1 MAGGTVSAA
10 GIAVVVLNWNG
21 GTDTTRC
28 LRSLREHE
36 PTLRLIVVDNGSTD
50 DSIAAVEAEQLADD
64 IVLAGANLGFAGGNN
79 LGLQR
84 ALDDGCTV
92 VAVLNNDTYLE
103 GAVFSSLAEIVTADR
118 DVVVTPVIRYAATDD
133 VWFQGGVLDAGY
145 PRHIQPDELE
155 QWPVTDGS
163 REVDVLTGCCIVAS
177 ADTWREVGLFDDRL
191 FLFFEDSDWSM
202 RARATGRRLVV
213 RTDVEIRHVVS
224 GSTRSTRTARLVSF
238 YFGRNMMRFSRTY
251 FPASTGRLA
260 RLWLGRAA
268 VRAALGRTSRSDVL
282 FRWFGAL
289 SSVVGQ
295 SGPAPRW
302 VQALAGRERA
312 R

>member
-1 MAGGTVSAA
+1 MAA
-10 GIAVVVLNWNG
+10 GPAAAATVAVVVLNWNG

-28 LRSLREHE
+28 LRSLREHD
-36 PTLRLIVVDNGSTD
+36 PTVRIIVVDNGSTD
-50 DSIAAVEAEQLADD
+50 DSVAAVETERLADD

-84 ALDDGCTV
+84 ALDGGCTV
-92 VAVLNNDTYLE
+92 VGILNNDTYLE
-103 GAVFSSLAEIVTADR
+103 GPVFTSLAALVTADR
-118 DVVVTPVIRYAATDD
+118 DLVVTPVIRYAATHD

-145 PRHIQPDELE
+145 PRHIQPDEVP

-163 REVDVLTGCCIVAS
+163 RAVDVLTGCCMVAN
-177 ADTWREVGLFDDRL
+177 ADTWREVGVFDDGL

-213 RTDVEIRHVVS
+213 QTDVEIRHVVS
-224 GSTRSTRTARLVSF
+224 GSTRSTRTARLVAF
-238 YFGRNMMRFSRTY
+238 YFGRNMMWFSRKY

-289 SSVVGQ
+289 SAVVGQ

>member
-1 MAGGTVSAA
+1 MAGGTVAA
-10 GIAVVVLNWNG
+10 ATVAVVVLNWNG

-28 LRSLREHE
+28 LRSLREHD
-36 PTLRLIVVDNGSTD
+36 PTVRIIVVDNGSTD
-50 DSIAAVEAEQLADD
+50 GSVATVQSESLADEL
-64 IVLAGANLGFAGGNN
+64 ILAGANLGFAAGNN
-79 LGLQR
+79 LGLR
-84 ALDDGCTV
+84 HALQDDCKAIGI
-92 VAVLNNDTYLE
+92 LNNDTYLE
-103 GAVFSSLAEIVTADR
+103 SPVFTALADAVIAEPHL
-118 DVVVTPVIRYAATDD
+118 VVTPLIRYAATND

-145 PRHIQPDELE
+145 PRHVQLDELE
-155 QWPVTDGS
+155 QWPVTDS
-163 REVDVLTGCCIVAS
+163 RRDADVLTGCCIVAN
-177 ADTWREVGLFDDRL
+177 ADTWREVGVFDDRL

-213 RTDVEIRHVVS
+213 QTDVEIRHVVS
-224 GSTRSTRTARLVSF
+224 GSTRSTRTARLVAC
-238 YFGRNMMRFSRTY
+238 YFGRNMMWFSRKY

-289 SSVVGQ
+289 SAVVGQ

>member
-1 MAGGTVSAA
+1 MAAGPASAA
-10 GIAVVVLNWNG
+10 TVAVVVLNWNG

-36 PTLRLIVVDNGSTD
+36 PTLRLILVDNGSTD
-50 DSIAAVEAEQLADD
+50 DSVAAVEAEQLADD

-84 ALDDGCTV
+84 ALDAGCTV
-92 VAVLNNDTYLE
+92 VGILNNDTYLE
-103 GAVFSSLAEIVTADR
+103 GPVFTSLAAVVTADP
-118 DVVVTPVIRYAATDD
+118 DLVVTPVIRYAATDD

-145 PRHIQPDELE
+145 PRHIQPDELP
-155 QWPVTDGS
+155 QWPAMDGS
-163 REVDVLTGCCIVAS
+163 RPVDVLTGCCMVAS
-177 ADTWREVGLFDDRL
+177 ADSWREVGLFDDRL

-213 RTDVEIRHVVS
+213 RTDVELRHVVS
-224 GSTRSTRTARLVSF
+224 GSTRSARTARLVSF
-238 YFGRNMMRFSRTY
+238 YFGRNMMWFSRKY

-268 VRAALGRTSRSDVL
+268 VRVALGRTSRSDVL

-289 SSVVGQ
+289 SAVVRQ

-302 VQALAGRERA
+302 VQALAGRERSG
-312 R
+312 

>member
-1 MAGGTVSAA
+1 MAGGSGSAA

-21 GTDTTRC
+21 GADTTRC
-28 LRSLREHE
+28 LRSLRHHE

-50 DSIAAVEAEQLADD
+50 DSVAAVEAERLADE

-84 ALDDGCTV
+84 ALADGCAV
-92 VAVLNNDTYLE
+92 IAVLNNDTYLE
-103 GAVFSSLAEIVTADR
+103 GPVFGPLAEIVTADP
-118 DVVVTPVIRYAATDD
+118 DLVVTPVIRYAATDD
-133 VWFQGGVLDAGY
+133 VWFEGGVLDAGY
-145 PRHIQPDELE
+145 PRHIQPDELQ
-155 QWPVTDGS
+155 QWPVTAGS
-163 REVDVLTGCCIVAS
+163 REVDVLTGCCVVAH
-177 ADTWREVGLFDDRL
+177 ADTWREVGLFDEAL

-202 RARATGRRLVV
+202 RARAAGRRLVV
-213 RTDVEIRHVVS
+213 RTDVELRHVVS
-224 GSTRSTRTARLVSF
+224 GSTRSVRTARLVSF
-238 YFGRNMMRFSRTY
+238 YFGRNMIWFSRRY

-289 SSVVGQ
+289 SAVVRQ
-295 SGPAPRW
+295 SGQAPRW
-302 VQALAGRERA
+302 VQVLAGRERA
-312 R
+312 G